1 MNGQPIG
8 VLDAMKLKI
17 PDYIL
22 DIAPYVPG
30 KPIEELEREYGIGD
44 SIKLASNENPLG
56 PSPKAME
63 AIARGIAGLHRYPDG
78 AGHLFLNALADNLNL
93 SPNQIVMGNGSD
105 DILGLLSRALLQPG
119 DEAIIPTP
127 SFLMYLI
134 VTQSAGA
141 VPVHV
146 PLLNMGIDLEEILRR
161 VTPRTRLIFICNPN
175 NPTGSMLTQEAL
187 QSFLGRLPTEVVVV
201 LDEAYIEFVR
211 DPRCARGLSFLD
223 GDATV
228 VTLRTF
234 SKIYGLAGLRVGYG
248 VMPQPLAQL
257 LNRIR
262 MPFNVNSLAQ
272 AAAAAALEDTEFF
285 EKTRSL
291 IHEGLDSLFAELTKR
306 GLRSFPTQTN
316 FFLIDMQHDARVVF
330 DRFLRQGVIVRAMS
344 AYGFPEY
351 IRINVGLPE
360 ENRHFLSALDKVMA
374 EL

>member
-1 MNGQPIG
+1 
-8 VLDAMKLKI
+8 MKFKI

-56 PSPKAME
+56 PSPKAVE
-63 AIARGIAGLHRYPDG
+63 AIGRQIAGLHRYPDG
-78 AGHLFLNALADNLNL
+78 AGHLLLDKLAAKLNVSRD
-93 SPNQIVMGNGSD
+93 QIVMGNGSD

-141 VPVHV
+141 VPVQV
-146 PLLNMGIDLEEILRR
+146 PLRDMGIDLGEILRR

-175 NPTGSMLTQEAL
+175 NPTGSMVSQEAL
-187 QSFLGRLPTEVVVV
+187 QSFLEALPSEVVVV

-211 DPRCARGLSFLD
+211 DPRCAQGLSFLD
-223 GDATV
+223 GDPTV

-248 VMPQPLAQL
+248 VMPEKLAQL

-272 AAAAAALEDTEFF
+272 AAAVAALDDTEFF
-285 EKTRSL
+285 QKTTDL
-291 IHEGLDSLFAELTKR
+291 IHEGLDFLFAELAKR
-306 GLRSFPTQTN
+306 GLRCFPTQTN
-316 FFLIDMQHDARVVF
+316 FFLIDLQHDAKVVF
-330 DRFLRQGVIVRAMS
+330 ERFLKQGVIVRAMS
-344 AYGFPEY
+344 AYGFPKY

-360 ENRHFLSALDKVMA
+360 ENRRFLKALDRVMA

>member
-1 MNGQPIG
+1 
-8 VLDAMKLKI
+8 MKLKI

-30 KPIEELEREYGIGD
+30 KPIDELERECGIGN

-63 AIARGIAGLHRYPDG
+63 AIGRQISGLHRYPDG
-78 AGHLFLNALADNLNL
+78 AGHLLLNKLAAKLNVL
-93 SPNQIVMGNGSD
+93 PDQIVMGNGSD

-141 VPVHV
+141 VPVQV
-146 PLLNMGIDLEEILRR
+146 PLRDMGIDLAEILRR
-161 VTPRTRLIFICNPN
+161 VTPKTRLVFICNPN
-175 NPTGSMLTQEAL
+175 NPTGTMVTQEAL
-187 QSFLGRLPTEVVVV
+187 QIFLKALPPEVVVV

-211 DPRCARGLSFLD
+211 DARCARGLSFMD
-223 GDATV
+223 GDPV
-228 VTLRTF
+228 IVTLRTF

-248 VMPQPLAQL
+248 VMPKPLAQL

-272 AAAAAALEDTEFF
+272 VAAVAALDDTEFF
-285 EKTRSL
+285 EKTTAL
-291 IHEGLDSLFAELTKR
+291 IHDGLDFLFAELAKR
-306 GLRSFPTQTN
+306 NLRCFPTQTN
-316 FFLIDMQHDARVVF
+316 FFLIDMQHDAKVVF
-330 DRFLRQGVIVRAMS
+330 ERFLRQGVIVRSMS
-344 AYGFPEY
+344 AYGFPTF

-360 ENRHFLSALDKVMA
+360 ENRRFLAALDRVMA

>member
-1 MNGQPIG
+1 
-8 VLDAMKLKI
+8 MKLKI

-22 DIAPYVPG
+22 DIDPYVPG

-56 PSPKAME
+56 PSPKAVE
-63 AIARGIAGLHRYPDG
+63 AIGRQIAGLHRYPDG
-78 AGHLFLNALADNLNL
+78 AGHVLLNKLAAKLDV
-93 SPNQIVMGNGSD
+93 SPEQIVMGNGSD

-119 DEAIIPTP
+119 DEAIIPVP
-127 SFLMYLI
+127 SFLMYRI

-141 VPVHV
+141 VPVQI
-146 PLLNMGIDLEEILRR
+146 PLRDMGIDLEEILRR

-175 NPTGSMLTQEAL
+175 NPTGTMVTQDALKSLLEAL
-187 QSFLGRLPTEVVVV
+187 PPEVLVV

-211 DPRCARGLSFLD
+211 DPRCAQGLSFLD
-223 GDATV
+223 GEPTV

-248 VMPQPLAQL
+248 VMPKMLAQL

-272 AAAAAALEDTEFF
+272 AAAVAALDDREFF
-285 EKTRSL
+285 EKTTAL
-291 IHEGLDSLFAELTKR
+291 VHDGLDFLFAELEKR
-306 GLRSFPTQTN
+306 GLRCFPTQTN
-316 FFLIDMQHDARVVF
+316 FFLIDMQHDAKVVF
-330 DRFLRQGVIVRAMS
+330 ERFLRQGVIVRAMN
-344 AYGFPEY
+344 AYGFPKY

-360 ENRHFLSALDKVMA
+360 ENRRFLGALDQVMA
-374 EL
+374 GL

>member
-1 MNGQPIG
+1 
-8 VLDAMKLKI
+8 MKLNI

-63 AIARGIAGLHRYPDG
+63 AIVRQVSGLHRYPDG
-78 AGHLFLNALADNLNL
+78 AGHLLLNKLAAKLNVL
-93 SPNQIVMGNGSD
+93 PDQIVMGNGSD

-119 DEAIIPTP
+119 DEVIIPTP

-141 VPVHV
+141 VPVQV
-146 PLLNMGIDLEEILRR
+146 PLRDMGIDLAEILRR
-161 VTPRTRLIFICNPN
+161 VTPRTRLVFICNPN
-175 NPTGSMLTQEAL
+175 NPTGTMVTQEAL
-187 QSFLGRLPTEVVVV
+187 QAFLGALPPEVVVV

-211 DPRCARGLSFLD
+211 DTRCAWGLSFLD
-223 GDATV
+223 GDSAV

-248 VMPQPLAQL
+248 VMPKLLAQL

-272 AAAAAALEDTEFF
+272 AAAIAALDDTEFF
-285 EKTRSL
+285 EKTTAL
-291 IHEGLDSLFAELTKR
+291 IHGGLDFLFAELAKR
-306 GLRSFPTQTN
+306 NLRCFPTQTN
-316 FFLIDMQHDARVVF
+316 FFLIDVQHDAKVVF
-330 DRFLRQGVIVRAMS
+330 ERFLRWGVIVRAMS
-344 AYGFPEY
+344 AYGFPTF

-360 ENRHFLSALDKVMA
+360 ENQRFLEALDRVMA

>member
-1 MNGQPIG
+1 
-8 VLDAMKLKI
+8 MKLKI

-63 AIARGIAGLHRYPDG
+63 AIGRKIAGLHRYPDG
-78 AGHLFLNALADNLNL
+78 AGHLLLNKLAAKLNI
-93 SPNQIVMGNGSD
+93 SPDQIVMGNGSD

-119 DEAIIPTP
+119 DEAILPTP

-141 VPVHV
+141 VPVHI
-146 PLLNMGIDLEEILRR
+146 PLRDMGIDLEEILRR

-175 NPTGSMLTQEAL
+175 NPTGTMVTQEAL
-187 QSFLGRLPTEVVVV
+187 QAFLEALPPEVVVV

-223 GDATV
+223 GEPTV

-248 VMPQPLAQL
+248 VMPKALAQL

-272 AAAAAALEDTEFF
+272 AAAVAALDDTEFY

-291 IHEGLDSLFAELTKR
+291 IHEGLDFLSAELEKR
-306 GLRSFPTQTN
+306 GLRCFPTQTN
-316 FFLIDMQHDARVVF
+316 FFLIDLQHDAKVVF
-330 DRFLRQGVIVRAMS
+330 DRFLRQGVIIRAMS

-360 ENRHFLSALDKVMA
+360 ENRRFLGALDRVMA

>member
-1 MNGQPIG
+1 
-8 VLDAMKLKI
+8 MKLKV

-22 DIAPYVPG
+22 DIDPYVPG

-56 PSPKAME
+56 PSPRAVE
-63 AIARGIAGLHRYPDG
+63 AISRQIAGLHRYPDG
-78 AGHLFLNALADNLNL
+78 AGHLLLKKLADKLDV
-93 SPNQIVMGNGSD
+93 SADHIVMGNGSD

-119 DEAIIPTP
+119 DEAIIPMP
-127 SFLMYLI
+127 SFLMYRI

-141 VPVHV
+141 VPVQI
-146 PLLNMGIDLEEILRR
+146 PLLDMGIDLAEILRR
-161 VTPRTRLIFICNPN
+161 VTARTRLIFICNPN
-175 NPTGSMLTQEAL
+175 NPTGTMVTQEEL
-187 QSFLGRLPTEVVVV
+187 QAFLGSLPPEVVVV

-211 DPRCARGLSFLD
+211 DRRCAQGLSFLN
-223 GDATV
+223 GEPTV

-248 VMPQPLAQL
+248 VMPPDLAQL

-272 AAAAAALEDTEFF
+272 AAAVAALDDVEFF
-285 EKTRSL
+285 EKTTAL
-291 IHEGLDSLFAELTKR
+291 IHDGLDFLFAELGKR
-306 GLRSFPTQTN
+306 GLRCFPTQTN
-316 FFLIDMQHDARVVF
+316 FFLIDMQHDARAVF
-330 DRFLRQGVIVRAMS
+330 ERFLRLGVIVRAMS
-344 AYGFPEY
+344 AYGFPRY

-360 ENRHFLSALDKVMA
+360 ENRRFLKALDSVMT

>member
-1 MNGQPIG
+1 
-8 VLDAMKLKI
+8 MKLKI

-56 PSPKAME
+56 PSPKAVE
-63 AIARGIAGLHRYPDG
+63 AIGRKIADLHRYPDG
-78 AGHLFLNALADNLNL
+78 AGHLLLNKLAAKLNVA
-93 SPNQIVMGNGSD
+93 PDQIVMGNGSD

-141 VPVHV
+141 VPVHI
-146 PLLNMGIDLEEILRR
+146 PLRDMDIDLEEILRR

-175 NPTGSMLTQEAL
+175 NPTGTMVTQEAL
-187 QSFLGRLPTEVVVV
+187 QAFLGALPPGVVVV

-211 DPRCARGLSFLD
+211 DPRCAQGLSFLE
-223 GDATV
+223 GEPTV

-248 VMPQPLAQL
+248 VMSKALAQL

-272 AAAAAALEDTEFF
+272 AAAVAALDDTDFF

-291 IHEGLDSLFAELTKR
+291 IHEGLDFLSAELKKR
-306 GLRSFPTQTN
+306 GLRCFPTQTN
-316 FFLIDMQHDARVVF
+316 FFLIDLQHDAKVVF
-330 DRFLRQGVIVRAMS
+330 ERFLRQGVIVRAMS

-351 IRINVGLPE
+351 IRINAGLPE
-360 ENRHFLSALDKVMA
+360 ENRRFLGALDRVMA

>member
-1 MNGQPIG
+1 
-8 VLDAMKLKI
+8 MKFKI

-30 KPIEELEREYGIGD
+30 KPIEELEREYGISD

-56 PSPKAME
+56 PSPKAVE
-63 AIARGIAGLHRYPDG
+63 AIGRQIAGLHRYPDG
-78 AGHLFLNALADNLNL
+78 AGHLLLNKLAAKLDV
-93 SPNQIVMGNGSD
+93 SPHQIVMGNGSD

-127 SFLMYLI
+127 SFLMYRI

-141 VPVHV
+141 VPVQI
-146 PLLNMGIDLEEILRR
+146 PLREMGVNLTEIQRR

-175 NPTGSMLTQEAL
+175 NPTGAMVTQDAL
-187 QSFLGRLPTEVVVV
+187 KAFLSALPPEVVVV

-211 DPRCARGLSFLD
+211 DPRCAQGLSFLD
-223 GDATV
+223 GDPVV

-248 VMPQPLAQL
+248 VMPQALAQL

-272 AAAAAALEDTEFF
+272 AAAVAALDDTEFF
-285 EKTRSL
+285 EKTTAL
-291 IHEGLDSLFAELTKR
+291 IHDGLDFLFTELEKR
-306 GLRSFPTQTN
+306 GLRCFPTQTN

-330 DRFLRQGVIVRAMS
+330 ERFLRQGVIVRAMS
-344 AYGFPEY
+344 AYGFPDY
-351 IRINVGLPE
+351 IRINVGLPQ
-360 ENRHFLSALDKVMA
+360 ENRRFLAALDRVMD

>member
-1 MNGQPIG
+1 
-8 VLDAMKLKI
+8 MKLKI

-30 KPIEELEREYGIGD
+30 KPIEELEREYGIGN

-56 PSPKAME
+56 PSPKAVE
-63 AIARGIAGLHRYPDG
+63 AIGRQISSLHRYPDG
-78 AGHLFLNALADNLNL
+78 AGHVLLNKLAAKLNVL
-93 SPNQIVMGNGSD
+93 PGQIVMGNGSD
-105 DILGLLSRALLQPG
+105 DILGLLSRVLLQPG

-141 VPVHV
+141 VPVQV
-146 PLLNMGIDLEEILRR
+146 PLRDMGIDLAEILRR

-175 NPTGSMLTQEAL
+175 NPTGTMVTQETFEAFMAAL
-187 QSFLGRLPTEVVVV
+187 PPEVVVV

-211 DPRCARGLSFLD
+211 DPSCARGLSFLS
-223 GDATV
+223 GDPTV

-248 VMPQPLAQL
+248 VMPEPLAQL

-272 AAAAAALEDTEFF
+272 AAAVAALDDTEFF
-285 EKTRSL
+285 EKTTAL
-291 IHEGLDSLFAELTKR
+291 IHAGLDFLFAEIEKR
-306 GLRSFPTQTN
+306 GLHCFPTQTN
-316 FFLIDMQHDARVVF
+316 FFLIDLQRDAEDVF
-330 DRFLRQGVIVRAMS
+330 ERFLRQGVIVRAMT
-344 AYGFPEY
+344 AYGFPNY

-360 ENRHFLSALDKVMA
+360 ENQRFLAALDQVMA
-374 EL
+374 ES